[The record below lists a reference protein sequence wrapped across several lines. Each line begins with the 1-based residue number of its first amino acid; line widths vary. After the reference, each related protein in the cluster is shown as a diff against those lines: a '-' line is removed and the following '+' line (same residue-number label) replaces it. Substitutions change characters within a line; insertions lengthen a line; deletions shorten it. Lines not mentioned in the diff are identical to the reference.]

1 VKALA
6 EVYSSAP
13 ATRSLSH
20 GPSTDA
26 LWRTTTKDLPQ
37 MPPSLP
43 RTSSTCQTAPFRD
56 AQGSLDRYDVRRDQ
70 AIPGWRPAR
79 SSTLLSGAQLWLL
92 RTRPTPYH
100 DPTLASPTEEDQ
112 PTTD

>member
-70 AIPGWRPAR
+70 AI
-79 SSTLLSGAQLWLL
+79 SG
-92 RTRPTPYH
+92 
-100 DPTLASPTEEDQ
+100 LASGPEIDASFRRAVMAAEDSSDAVSR
-112 PTTD
+112 PDLGKSY

>member
-20 GPSTDA
+20 GPRTDA

-37 MPPSLP
+37 IPPSLP
-43 RTSSTCQTAPFRD
+43 RTNSTCETAPIRD
-56 AQGSLDRYDVRRDQ
+56 AQGSPDRYDVRRDQ
-70 AIPGWRPAR
+70 AI
-79 SSTLLSGAQLWLL
+79 SG
-92 RTRPTPYH
+92 
-100 DPTLASPTEEDQ
+100 LASCSEFDATFRRGVMAAEDMSDAVSR
-112 PTTD
+112 PDLGKSY